1 MSFQYILRRT
11 IQSIVLL
18 WVVTIVVF
26 LILRVTT
33 GDPATVLLGESAT
46 PQAIES
52 LRKAMGLDKP
62 LYEQYWVFIKNGI
75 RGDFGDSIRAQRPAL
90 PFVLER
96 FPATVELSAVALF
109 FAILL
114 GIPLGIFSAVKKYS
128 FYDSFLMSFA
138 LLSQSM
144 PGFWLGLMLIVFVAV
159 RLKLLPASGK
169 GTIAHLILPGI
180 TLAFYLIG
188 LIIRLSRSSMLEVM
202 NQDYIRTAYAKGVP
216 DRLVIYKHALKN
228 ALIPIVTVIGLQI
241 GTLLGGAVITETVFA
256 WPGIGSVA
264 VQAIYQRDYPVI
276 QVVVLLSAFI
286 FVGINLLVDIVY
298 SLIDPRITHR

>member
-1 MSFQYILRRT
+1 
-11 IQSIVLL
+11 
-18 WVVTIVVF
+18 
-26 LILRVTT
+26 
-33 GDPATVLLGESAT
+33 
-46 PQAIES
+46 
-52 LRKAMGLDKP
+52 MGLDKP